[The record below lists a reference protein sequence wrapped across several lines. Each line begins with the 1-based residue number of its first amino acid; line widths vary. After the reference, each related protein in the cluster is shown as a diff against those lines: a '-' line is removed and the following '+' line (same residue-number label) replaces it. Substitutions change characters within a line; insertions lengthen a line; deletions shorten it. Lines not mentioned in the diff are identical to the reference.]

1 MAMAGAVRNFGNTVS
16 GRNSIYSKLTS
27 PIAAGSPNHGPVN
40 SMSHSKQKQQI
51 SKDIARPSS
60 IEVDL

>member
-1 MAMAGAVRNFGNTVS
+1 MAGQVRNFGNTVS

-27 PIAAGSPNHGPVN
+27 PIAAGFPNQEPVN
-40 SMSHSKQKQQI
+40 RMNLTKKLSKPI
-51 SKDIARPSS
+51 SKTNSRPSS

>member
-1 MAMAGAVRNFGNTVS
+1 MAGQIRNFGNTVS

-27 PIAAGSPNHGPVN
+27 PIAAGFRNQEPVN
-40 SMSHSKQKQQI
+40 RNLTKKLSKPI
-51 SKDIARPSS
+51 SKTNSRPSS